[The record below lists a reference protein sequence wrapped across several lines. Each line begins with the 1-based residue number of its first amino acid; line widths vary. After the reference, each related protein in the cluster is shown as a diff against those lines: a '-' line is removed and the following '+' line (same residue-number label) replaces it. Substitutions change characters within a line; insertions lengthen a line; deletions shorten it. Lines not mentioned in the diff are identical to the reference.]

1 MSDPDPRADRP
12 FRFGFGALSDL
23 QRNRQE
29 SWTSRQMKRRLYAFA
44 FAIGIVL
51 LGVLADWARHRL
63 GLSSR

>member
-23 QRNRQE
+23 QRNRQTNWE
-29 SWTSRQMKRRLYAFA
+29 VNRWFYSAA

-51 LGVLADWARHRL
+51 LGVAADWVRHRL